1 MKLKLCL
8 FFQALKSFS
17 DSLKT
22 QSDYSCSEGEKEV
35 NRKKNRYKD
44 ILPCK
49 SLKLLYFSRTDF
61 SK

>member
-1 MKLKLCL
+1 MTPNLNLVV
-8 FFQALKSFS
+8 FDFQSLKSFS

-22 QSDYSCSEGEKEV
+22 QAEFSSSEGEKEV

-49 SLKLLYFSRTDF
+49 IKLR
-61 SK
+61 

>member
-1 MKLKLCL
+1 MVKPCI
-8 FFQALKSFS
+8 FQALKSFS

-49 SLKLLYFSRTDF
+49 SLKLLYFS
-61 SK
+61 K